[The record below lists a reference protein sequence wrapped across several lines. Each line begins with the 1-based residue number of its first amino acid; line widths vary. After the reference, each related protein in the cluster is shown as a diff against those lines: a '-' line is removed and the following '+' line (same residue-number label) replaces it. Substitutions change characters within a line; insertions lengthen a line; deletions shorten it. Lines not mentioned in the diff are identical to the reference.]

1 MIATL
6 KDRLSTMVF
15 AFQDKETNRF
25 LFRITNIGTHENPDF
40 KFVFTP
46 KESGILIDT
55 SEEKRTDGCID
66 MHDNIQ

>member
-15 AFQDKETNRF
+15 AFRDKETNRF
-25 LFRITNIGTHENPDF
+25 LFRITNIGTHEKPDF

-46 KESGILIDT
+46 KQSGILIDT
-55 SEEKRTDGCID
+55 
-66 MHDNIQ
+66 